1 MADEIT
7 LDAPETRLERFLA
20 AAAGVDG
27 ITLDDPETRIERYL
41 YTLAQNA
48 GAAEYWI
55 PVEYHRLGYLIIPD
69 SQQDELERKMSDPI
83 HNLIRGI
90 NVQNEEWLPGY
101 VSANEFIVP
110 LSRLSMHILTGDDCE
125 GRIRISKFSDED
137 EYRVFVEPNKFIVTL
152 TPTALDYSGTMD
164 KTVAEINAA
173 YEAGRE
179 IVFRVMTSATTY
191 LDVDCTARYFV
202 NGYTYP
208 SFNAY
213 IVGDGGVLIYAFT
226 STTDDDGKMTYSTQI
241 YQLTTAT

>member
-1 MADEIT
+1 MTDEIT

-27 ITLDDPETRIERYL
+27 ITLDDPETRTEKYL
-41 YTLAQNA
+41 YTLAQNV

-110 LSRLSMHILTGDDCE
+110 LSSIAMHKLTGDDCE
-125 GRIRISKFSDED
+125 GRIRISRFSDDD
-137 EYRVFVEPNKFIVTL
+137 EYLVYVEPNKFIVTL

-173 YEAGRE
+173 YEAGQQ
-179 IVFRVMTSATTY
+179 IVYRVMTAATTY
-191 LDVDCTARYFV
+191 MDVDCTARYFE

-226 STTDDDGKMTYSTQI
+226 STTNDGTKQTYSANI
-241 YQLTTAT
+241 YALTPAT